1 MTKKVRIISLVRDT
15 LTGPLFFIPTKYC
28 QNMSKGIKVIERT
41 VKRLWTN
48 GKMDRRTDGLTG

>member
-1 MTKKVRIISLVRDT
+1 MSKKVRIISLVHDT

-41 VKRLWTN
+41 VKRLWTD
-48 GKMDRRTDGLTG
+48 GKMDRGQTD